1 MKKLLIPKKVFDQ
14 IVSSVLET
22 PEGLETGVT
31 LFGMSLAVIPASG
44 GKESQSEST
53 SVVLAITGPGKRATH
68 EPAHYSGDDGHSN
81 AVYEALRSA
90 MPGIRWL
97 GELHVHPRGMTWL
110 SGGDRRT
117 VKQILTG
124 NDDTL
129 HPHEFIAGVMQRRN
143 GTVDIYPYHF
153 TRECLEG
160 NGMEL
165 LIVDSDAPVVHQARL
180 KGIQN
185 DRPRI
190 CTQPEGSRTV
200 VPQTPRH
207 RWLRQWWE
215 RARGYGRKV
224 RRWQVHAG

>member
-1 MKKLLIPKKVFDQ
+1 MKKLLIPKGVFDQ
-14 IVSSVLET
+14 ILSSVLAT
-22 PEGLETGVT
+22 PDGLETGVT
-31 LFGMSLAVIPASG
+31 LFGTSLEANSAPDRKTTVSDSAC
-44 GKESQSEST
+44 
-53 SVVLAITGPGKRATH
+53 VVLAVAGPGKRATH
-68 EPAHYSGDDGHSN
+68 EPAHYSGDDDQSN
-81 AVYEALRSA
+81 EIYQALRSA
-90 MPGIRWL
+90 MPGIHWL

-129 HPHEFIAGVMQRRN
+129 HPDEFIAGVMQRKDS
-143 GTVDIYPYHF
+143 GVDIYPFHF

-160 NGMEL
+160 NAMEL

-185 DRPRI
+185 DRPRV

-224 RRWQVHAG
+224 RHRQVHAR

>member
-1 MKKLLIPKKVFDQ
+1 MRKLVIPKDVFDQ
-14 IVSSVLET
+14 IIASVLET
-22 PEGLETGVT
+22 RDGLETGVT
-31 LFGMSLAVIPASG
+31 LFGSHLETPEPCRPGTDWDHKAALSD
-44 GKESQSEST
+44 SAH
-53 SVVLAITGPGKRATH
+53 VVLAIVGAGTRATH
-68 EPAHYSGDDGHSN
+68 APAHYSGDDGQAN

-90 MPGIRWL
+90 MPGICWL

-129 HPHEFIAGVMQRRN
+129 HPAEFIAGVMQRRN

-160 NGMEL
+160 NSMEL
-165 LIVDSDAPVVHQARL
+165 LIVDSDAPVVRLARL

-185 DRPRI
+185 DRSGI
-190 CTQPEGSRTV
+190 CTKPEGGRTV
-200 VPQTPRH
+200 VTQAPRH

-215 RARGYGRKV
+215 RARGYGRK
-224 RRWQVHAG
+224 

>member
-1 MKKLLIPKKVFDQ
+1 MKKLLIPKSVFDQ
-14 IVSSVLET
+14 IVSSVLAT
-22 PEGLETGVT
+22 RDGLETGVT
-31 LFGMSLAVIPASG
+31 LFGTSLAGIPALDQKTTQPDSG
-44 GKESQSEST
+44 CI
-53 SVVLAITGPGKRATH
+53 VLAIAGPGKRATH
-68 EPAHYSGDDGHSN
+68 QPAHYSGDDGYAN
-81 AVYEALRSA
+81 EIYDALRSA

-124 NDDTL
+124 DDDTL
-129 HPHEFIAGVMQRRN
+129 HPQEFIAGVMQRRN

-190 CTQPEGSRTV
+190 CTKPEGSRTFV
-200 VPQTPRH
+200 TQAPRH
-207 RWLRQWWE
+207 RWLRQWRE
-215 RARGYGRKV
+215 RLGKYCRKV
-224 RRWQVHAG
+224 RHR

>member
-14 IVSSVLET
+14 IVSSVLAT
-22 PEGLETGVT
+22 RDGLETGVT
-31 LFGMSLAVIPASG
+31 LFGTSLAGIPALDQKTTQPDSG
-44 GKESQSEST
+44 CI
-53 SVVLAITGPGKRATH
+53 VLAIAGPGKRATH
-68 EPAHYSGDDGHSN
+68 QPAHYSGDDGYAN
-81 AVYEALRSA
+81 EIYDALRSA

-124 NDDTL
+124 DDDTL
-129 HPHEFIAGVMQRRN
+129 HPQEFIAGVMQRRN

-190 CTQPEGSRTV
+190 CTKPEGGRTV

-207 RWLRQWWE
+207 RWLRQWRE
-215 RARGYGRKV
+215 RLGKYCRKV
-224 RRWQVHAG
+224 RHR